1 MTKHTYKKLKTN
13 KKLLIRQ
20 LSTIFLLFQHKLLFT
35 TQFRPIF
42 YKFRRFCL
50 LFLTKCQLRI
60 ILMDISSDQQSDV
73 IARLCS
79 VAICC
84 HSL

>member
-1 MTKHTYKKLKTN
+1 
-13 KKLLIRQ
+13 
-20 LSTIFLLFQHKLLFT
+20 
-35 TQFRPIF
+35 
-42 YKFRRFCL
+42 
-50 LFLTKCQLRI
+50 
-60 ILMDISSDQQSDV
+60 MDISSDQQSDV